1 MTDTE
6 SFLSEIMLFLTEK
19 DVGELTEKAGVR
31 FPIVDPTWSDLCY
44 ICAWVGLTRKLPES
58 LHNRMLLG
66 EVNEWTKIYSRSS
79 VKFLDSGHFI
89 MDKSVDI
96 DDMWT
101 FAS

>member
-6 SFLSEIMLFLTEK
+6 SFLADIMLFLTEK
-19 DVGELTEKAGVR
+19 DIEELTDKAGVR

-44 ICAWVGLTRKLPES
+44 ICAWVGLKRELPEC

-79 VKFLDSGHFI
+79 AKFI
-89 MDKSVDI
+89 RTSVDI
-96 DDMWT
+96 NKMWT
-101 FAS
+101 LAG